1 VVIQKLASSPSL
13 FIHGRVWYVCSYCVF
28 IDPDY
33 MFYRATIGLEQQYR
47 ILLGDVSNVEQSHP
61 MLVGNLHME
70 VGIGTDRF
78 FLLAIS
84 NS

>member
-1 VVIQKLASSPSL
+1 VVILKLASSPGL
-13 FIHGRVWYVCSYCVF
+13 FIHGCVWYVCSYRVF
-28 IDPDY
+28 ADPDY
-33 MFYRATIGLEQQYR
+33 IFYYATIGPEQQCR

-61 MLVGNLHME
+61 MRVGNLHE
-70 VGIGTDRF
+70 VGIGTGRF